1 MNTGANVALKLRTS
15 MKNSRKIF
23 KFLKFID
30 QISSIVKNIESK
42 KPIYLKLVVI
52 F

>member
-1 MNTGANVALKLRTS
+1 
-15 MKNSRKIF
+15 MKNTRKIF

-42 KPIYLKLVVI
+42 KSVYLKVVTI
-52 F
+52 L